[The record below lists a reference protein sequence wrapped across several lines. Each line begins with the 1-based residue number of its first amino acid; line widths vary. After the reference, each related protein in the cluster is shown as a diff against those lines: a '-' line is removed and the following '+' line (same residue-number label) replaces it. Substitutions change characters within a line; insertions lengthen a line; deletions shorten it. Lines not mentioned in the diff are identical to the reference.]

1 MGMVLRYVIT
11 ETLQNVCVHVCISV
25 YVRVC
30 VCVYHVVSSW
40 TLAAVQKRH
49 FHEPKVLFSAFF
61 HTSFQPLQWVDIKA
75 MLSKL

>member
-1 MGMVLRYVIT
+1 MVLRYVIT
-11 ETLQNVCVHVCISV
+11 ETLQNVCVHVCILV

-30 VCVYHVVSSW
+30 VCVPRCIIIDSSCSAEK
-40 TLAAVQKRH
+40 TD
-49 FHEPKVLFSAFF
+49 FHEPKVLFSVFF